1 MNRKQVFTLGWYHLL
16 DAMIIIITLGKIDS
30 NKSSNYTKKV
40 FLSIIPVKAKK
51 KKEEV
56 INCHII

>member
-40 FLSIIPVKAKK
+40 FLSTIPVKTNKK
-51 KKEEV
+51 KEV